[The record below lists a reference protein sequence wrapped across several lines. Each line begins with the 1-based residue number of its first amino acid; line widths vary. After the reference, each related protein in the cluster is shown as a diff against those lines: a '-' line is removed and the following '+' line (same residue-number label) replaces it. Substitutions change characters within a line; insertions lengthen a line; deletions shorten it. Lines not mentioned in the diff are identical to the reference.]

1 MSKDRTDGGGERDVR
16 ALAER
21 YRVPYIDL
29 EDEHLD
35 RNLIQSF
42 PVEFIH
48 RLSFVPLGEENG
60 VMKIAVADP
69 SDISSIDA

>member
-1 MSKDRTDGGGERDVR
+1 MSKDRTDGGERDVR

-21 YRVPYIDL
+21 YRVPFIDL

-42 PVEFIH
+42 PVDFIY
-48 RLSFVPLGEENG
+48 RL
-60 VMKIAVADP
+60 
-69 SDISSIDA
+69 